1 MVKKDI
7 QRGGHMENV
16 AEVMKLIE
24 AGLQQDQTKVF
35 NYCQLLINKLE
46 SKGDVK
52 TANRF
57 KRIIKSNKTL
67 LIKSKGYEQIL
78 KSPVD
83 TESRLP
89 LAEIKH
95 FSKDSIFLSLSK
107 RVNDNISEFINLIN
121 NAENFFDKGI
131 KVNRS
136 LLLFGPPGTG
146 KTQAAKYI
154 AAQTGLPLVT
164 VRIDGLVSSYLGNT
178 SKNIRTLFDFVEK
191 TPCILFLDEFDAIA
205 KMRDDSNELGELK
218 RVVNTLLQNIDAIDS
233 KVPVIAAT
241 NHEHLLDPAV
251 WRRFDYRLKIDLPN
265 KTQRKYLI
273 KTFLQETKKEDRII
287 DMLVAMTNKFSGAE
301 IELFCNL
308 IKTNIILEK
317 KEMIREKD
325 LMDYYIKYKNR
336 SAKGDDQ
343 TIDDTEENR
352 ILLVKEFRQ
361 QDEKSFNYRTLSKML
376 NMSTGKISNLLKE
389 GGESNAGQS

>member
-107 RVNDNISEFINLIN
+107 RVHDNISEFINLIN

-154 AAQTGLPLVT
+154 AAQKALSAIQLSFGFTKERFSAGLT
-164 VRIDGLVSSYLGNT
+164 T
-178 SKNIRTLFDFVEK
+178 SLDYKVVK
-191 TPCILFLDEFDAIA
+191 TQSIKTESD
-205 KMRDDSNELGELK
+205 
-218 RVVNTLLQNIDAIDS
+218 LLQAKYEYILRS
-233 KVPVIAAT
+233 KI
-241 NHEHLLDPAV
+241 LDFYCGIP
-251 WRRFDYRLKIDLPN
+251 I
-265 KTQRKYLI
+265 T
-273 KTFLQETKKEDRII
+273 
-287 DMLVAMTNKFSGAE
+287 
-301 IELFCNL
+301 
-308 IKTNIILEK
+308 
-317 KEMIREKD
+317 
-325 LMDYYIKYKNR
+325 
-336 SAKGDDQ
+336 
-343 TIDDTEENR
+343 
-352 ILLVKEFRQ
+352 
-361 QDEKSFNYRTLSKML
+361 
-376 NMSTGKISNLLKE
+376 
-389 GGESNAGQS
+389 